1 MNNTKVEFERTFTV
15 EEANAT
21 LPLVRAICQD
31 LSSLSSEVIERKERL
46 SVLLAGRDENRDD
59 LYRQELLQIEEELER
74 DTQRIDEFVQELRD
88 LGVEPKGGSEGLVN
102 FPSMMDGRVVFLSW
116 KLDDAEV
123 LYWHEIEEG
132 FTERLSRVE
141 RGNPL
146 MVGVVVR
153 SLGTRGDGVSGAL
166 NHNDSIRCWYLVSGV
181 GPLRIEGCS
190 NRCES
195 F

>member
-59 LYRQELLQIEEELER
+59 LYRQELLQIKEELER
-74 DTQRIDEFVQELRD
+74 DTQRIDEFIQELRD

-102 FPSMMDGRVVFLSW
+102 FPSMLDGRVVFLSW

-132 FTERLSRVE
+132 FTARQPLAVE
-141 RGNPL
+141 
-146 MVGVVVR
+146 
-153 SLGTRGDGVSGAL
+153 SGAGQPL
-166 NHNDSIRCWYLVSGV
+166 GGGSG
-181 GPLRIEGCS
+181 S
-190 NRCES
+190 SES
-195 F
+195 GH